1 MDGSPVRDDEIDRFL
16 ASPMRGLLAVL
27 LTLAGLAAILYLTQD
42 CQWGRFV
49 WIPAHLHPV
58 FHYLYLLI
66 PLVDVAA
73 AVLAALFLG
82 GSFTHI
88 AVEIPALLL
97 LILQIGGFSNLLRV
111 LLRRKDFMASSIPIV
126 ICACLFLTP
135 VFVDLTILEPL
146 QMLLPPYL
154 YLKAIHGNLPLWYMA
169 VYAAVAGAVSILADR
184 TKQIA
189 E

>member
-1 MDGSPVRDDEIDRFL
+1 MEI
-16 ASPMRGLLAVL
+16 A
-27 LTLAGLAAILYLTQD
+27 
-42 CQWGRFV
+42 
-49 WIPAHLHPV
+49 
-58 FHYLYLLI
+58 
-66 PLVDVAA
+66 
-73 AVLAALFLG
+73 
-82 GSFTHI
+82 
-88 AVEIPALLL
+88 ALLL
-97 LILQIGGFSNLLRV
+97 LVLQIAGFSNLLRV
-111 LLRRKDFMASSIPIV
+111 LLRRKDFMASSIPIL

-135 VFVDLTILEPL
+135 VFVDLTILEPV